1 MRGYIRFDSKANVN
15 SRMVKCREVPK
26 GDMIYV
32 IRSSHERGKKDGR
45 TIFAGLRESQT
56 SYARPKRMASST
68 FSSSFRGGTTSGGKP
83 TVILQPSPGTSRK
96 CS

>member
-1 MRGYIRFDSKANVN
+1 VLWHFDELSEFARAAIEA
-15 SRMVKCREVPK
+15 STRLPIGVKLGPAAMSAPMS
-26 GDMIYV
+26 GLL
-32 IRSSHERGKKDGR
+32 
-45 TIFAGLRESQT
+45 AGLRESQT

-83 TVILQPSPGTSRK
+83 TAILQPSPGTSRK